1 MAQADT
7 ERLRAMI
14 EDFDADGVDAALE
27 HIHPEITWNAPPEWL
42 EKRVYSGH
50 EGIREL
56 AASWEENFEEYR
68 LDIERLVELD
78 HDRALALVHQRGTIR
93 GSGMEVEQAVAFIA
107 EMRDGLV
114 ARVDVH
120 FSWEAG
126 LEAAGLSE

>member
-1 MAQADT
+1 MAPENA

-14 EDFDADGVDAALE
+14 EEFDAGGVDASLE

-42 EKRVYSGH
+42 EERVYTGH
-50 EGIREL
+50 DGIREL

-68 LDIERLVELD
+68 LEIERLEELED
-78 HDRALALVHQRGTIR
+78 NRAFALVRPRATIR
-93 GSGMEVEQAVAFIA
+93 GSGVEIEQAIAFIA
-107 EMRDGLV
+107 EIRDGLI
-114 ARVDVH
+114 ARVDVY